1 MKSRIGATQST
12 KKLDIRKLK
21 SSEPGLFRGTLLC
34 RSSRLF
40 SFTEIL
46 AEKRTMTGDQETGGL
61 VGLFWLG
68 LLCFGNLSCI
78 FWVDFTKNRPKKDE
92 SQGGCQNC

>member
-46 AEKRTMTGDQETGGL
+46 AEKRTMTGDQETGGVPQWV
-61 VGLFWLG
+61 VGSVLIRFALFRQFK
-68 LLCFGNLSCI
+68 LCFLG
-78 FWVDFTKNRPKKDE
+78 
-92 SQGGCQNC
+92 

>member
-12 KKLDIRKLK
+12 KKLDIRKSK
-21 SSEPGLFRGTLLC
+21 SSEPCLFRGTLLC

-46 AEKRTMTGDQETGGL
+46 AEKRTMTGDQETGGASR
-61 VGLFWLG
+61 V
-68 LLCFGNLSCI
+68 CY
-78 FWVDFTKNRPKKDE
+78 D
-92 SQGGCQNC
+92 

>member
-34 RSSRLF
+34 RSSRLLVLRKF
-40 SFTEIL
+40 CR
-46 AEKRTMTGDQETGGL
+46 EKNNDRRSGDRG
-61 VGLFWLG
+61 
-68 LLCFGNLSCI
+68 
-78 FWVDFTKNRPKKDE
+78 
-92 SQGGCQNC
+92 

>member
-1 MKSRIGATQST
+1 MKSRIGATQLT

-46 AEKRTMTGDQETGGL
+46 AEKNNDRRSGDRGHQW
-61 VGLFWLG
+61 VGSRVCFIRFALFRQFK
-68 LLCFGNLSCI
+68 LCFLG
-78 FWVDFTKNRPKKDE
+78 
-92 SQGGCQNC
+92 